1 MGKDKRPRRRKDPA
15 AETDAAE
22 EQEAERQTEPKGELV
37 PPARRPPTAVAAE
50 TPPPPEPVQHS
61 RVEVSPSPVLLQLVE
76 ALRLVAGT
84 MIDIA
89 DAAADALMKRLEG
102 RA

>member
-1 MGKDKRPRRRKDPA
+1 MGKDRRPRRRKDPA
-15 AETDAAE
+15 AENNAAE
-22 EQEAERQTEPKGELV
+22 AQEAERQTEPKGELV
-37 PPARRPPTAVAAE
+37 PPVRRPPTALAAE
-50 TPPPPEPVQHS
+50 SAPPPESVPHS

-89 DAAADALMKRLEG
+89 DAAADALRKRLEG
-102 RA
+102 RV

>member
-1 MGKDKRPRRRKDPA
+1 MGKDKRPRRRKNPA
-15 AETDAAE
+15 AENHAAE
-22 EQEAERQTEPKGELV
+22 QQEAERQTEPKGELV

-50 TPPPPEPVQHS
+50 TPPAPEPVQYD
-61 RVEVSPSPVLLQLVE
+61 RLEVAPVLVQLVD
-76 ALRLVAGT
+76 ALRAVAGT

-89 DAAADALMKRLEG
+89 DAAADALRKRLEG

>member
-15 AETDAAE
+15 AENNAAE

-37 PPARRPPTAVAAE
+37 PPVRRPPTAVAAE
-50 TPPPPEPVQHS
+50 TPPPPELVQHS

-89 DAAADALMKRLEG
+89 DAAADALRKRLEG

>member
-22 EQEAERQTEPKGELV
+22 EHEAERQTEPKGELV

-50 TPPPPEPVQHS
+50 TPPPPEPVQQTV
-61 RVEVSPSPVLLQLVE
+61 VEVAPVLVQLVE
-76 ALRLVAGT
+76 ALRAVAGT

-89 DAAADALMKRLEG
+89 DAAADALRKRLEG